1 MGKLKRIL
9 PESSST
15 MRDLK
20 KLEQVLSNGNKNY
33 VKGSFA
39 NTCALV
45 ICYALFFVGL
55 IGSVAYCVGN
65 FISLYRYDN
74 HDYHVLTNPICGY
87 GLLVGMILGALI
99 GVGSTIGTPGKG
111 GGNWH
116 IPPNRCNMDN
126 RKMWCTLRKMSI
138 VLLVSLGLGALVG
151 QFTLKSHE
159 FGFFLGAG
167 GMIAFWICVFIHAQI
182 IFGQPAPR
190 KRTGIYVPS
199 NGVAERAPHFV

>member
-45 ICYALFFVGL
+45 ICYALFFAGL

-99 GVGSTIGTPGKG
+99 GVGSTIC
-111 GGNWH
+111 
-116 IPPNRCNMDN
+116 RCNMDN

-182 IFGQPAPR
+182 IFGQPAAP
-190 KRTGIYVPS
+190 KRTGIYVPA
-199 NGVAERAPHFV
+199 NHGVDERAPHFVV